1 MTNYFVN
8 SLQETTANNV
18 NGQNLT
24 GTDNLYV
31 SPTGD
36 IVALGTGSVSAIYLD
51 GGSTGNTVTI
61 AGEVYCASGDA
72 VFSQSTN
79 LDLTLTGSAFGGVD
93 GFNLLGASNIL
104 IGSQGV
110 LSANSDGIFVGANAG
125 GSAITVD
132 GSILSADGSGLAVNA
147 QTNITVNAGAV
158 VSAKDCGALFFAGS
172 AGSALFNAGTIESSH
187 NSNNDIYIPDSN
199 IEINN
204 SGVLAGPVDPIDVY
218 GANALIVNSG
228 TIDGGDGGS
237 IVMFGPA
244 NDTTIENSGT
254 IDGAIQNAG
263 STGPMYLSNSGTIQS
278 AGIAVTGTNSNDTV
292 TNSGT
297 IHGSVVM
304 GTGTDAVT
312 NEGKI
317 LGTVSFAGVGDT
329 IDNSGSISGSVTL
342 GSGDEMSNTGV
353 VTQGISGTGEE
364 IDNQGKISGGIHFGE
379 DGGDQVT
386 NTQGTISGGIT
397 LGMNDTLTNSGG
409 TISGGI
415 TGYGSD
421 TIVNSGTITGPI
433 SDSQPV
439 DSLDNSGTIVGSI
452 SLQDAIATNSGL
464 IHGNIEFTTQSAF
477 ANDGTITG
485 SLTFEGSGDTVA
497 NDGTIH
503 GLVTLGAGDS
513 FVNTGAIH
521 GNLDLGAC
529 DTLAMST
536 GTVAGGIVASTSD
549 TFDFSGQF
557 GHYQIAD
564 FAGYSNHH
572 TGYDVIDFASDE
584 FTGYTELQSHMAQV
598 GNDVVITLD
607 ATDDI
612 VLVGAKLTQL
622 TAHDFLFT

>member
-1 MTNYFVN
+1 
-8 SLQETTANNV
+8 
-18 NGQNLT
+18 
-24 GTDNLYV
+24 
-31 SPTGD
+31 
-36 IVALGTGSVSAIYLD
+36 
-51 GGSTGNTVTI
+51 
-61 AGEVYCASGDA
+61 
-72 VFSQSTN
+72 
-79 LDLTLTGSAFGGVD
+79 
-93 GFNLLGASNIL
+93 
-104 IGSQGV
+104 
-110 LSANSDGIFVGANAG
+110 
-125 GSAITVD
+125 
-132 GSILSADGSGLAVNA
+132 
-147 QTNITVNAGAV
+147 
-158 VSAKDCGALFFAGS
+158 
-172 AGSALFNAGTIESSH
+172 
-187 NSNNDIYIPDSN
+187 
-199 IEINN
+199 
-204 SGVLAGPVDPIDVY
+204 
-218 GANALIVNSG
+218 
-228 TIDGGDGGS
+228 
-237 IVMFGPA
+237 
-244 NDTTIENSGT
+244 
-254 IDGAIQNAG
+254 
-263 STGPMYLSNSGTIQS
+263 
-278 AGIAVTGTNSNDTV
+278 
-292 TNSGT
+292 
-297 IHGSVVM
+297 
-304 GTGTDAVT
+304 
-312 NEGKI
+312 
-317 LGTVSFAGVGDT
+317 
-329 IDNSGSISGSVTL
+329 
-342 GSGDEMSNTGV
+342 
-353 VTQGISGTGEE
+353 
-364 IDNQGKISGGIHFGE
+364 
-379 DGGDQVT
+379 
-386 NTQGTISGGIT
+386 
-397 LGMNDTLTNSGG
+397 MNDTLTNSGG